1 MNPWTD
7 TFLDQARQRQDPS
20 ADTVIAE
27 IFASGD
33 LAQAN
38 ALFRRIQLNQ
48 DGIPNDVGPDILEEW
63 MERTDAL
70 PTWYDPRKCL
80 AGQRLFQRHGMAIVA
95 ALFNRALPQSYCGWK
110 GVQALHMTSQLTR
123 DPTRRIAET
132 AQLVF
137 DVTDPDAFEKNGRG
151 IRSCQKIRLVHA
163 GVRYLIHHQRPPR
176 WNPAWDMPINQEDMA
191 GTIQLFSMA
200 VLDSLEK
207 MSIDHTPE
215 EAAGYMHLWKVAGY
229 LLGVEEALLCD
240 DYNEGRRIEGI
251 IAKRQFSP
259 SSQGREMAQ
268 ALIKCQQ
275 DILPGRLAD
284 GSIPVVMR
292 WLMGDEYADMLDLP
306 QAPLTGLLIKPVRI
320 FSHFMDEAGDE
331 SKLASSFFSK
341 FNRSMM
347 RGLHA
352 WFRDY
357 RKIEFRISP
366 TLAQQWE
373 L

>member
-1 MNPWTD
+1 
-7 TFLDQARQRQDPS
+7 
-20 ADTVIAE
+20 
-27 IFASGD
+27 
-33 LAQAN
+33 
-38 ALFRRIQLNQ
+38 
-48 DGIPNDVGPDILEEW
+48 
-63 MERTDAL
+63 
-70 PTWYDPRKCL
+70 
-80 AGQRLFQRHGMAIVA
+80 
-95 ALFNRALPQSYCGWK
+95 
-110 GVQALHMTSQLTR
+110 
-123 DPTRRIAET
+123 
-132 AQLVF
+132 
-137 DVTDPDAFEKNGRG
+137 
-151 IRSCQKIRLVHA
+151 
-163 GVRYLIHHQRPPR
+163 
-176 WNPAWDMPINQEDMA
+176 
-191 GTIQLFSMA
+191 MA

-306 QAPLTGLLIKPVRI
+306 RAPLTGLLIKPVRI

-331 SKLASSFFSK
+331 SKLASAFFAT